1 MNYVEMLRAF
11 RGLRV
16 IAILL
21 ALCLLAA
28 VITRLSLSGQHS
40 PETMIRSIE
49 NKPDAIVQHSVLAD
63 GTKVTKVDVP
73 SEQTHMIV
81 RQNARIGTEVTIE
94 ETRNRAM
101 AGRRHG
107 NLFGNSNYN
116 DIPGTRRE
124 LIRIQYNPVI
134 PFEFPVAFTVLTGF
148 ILATILAGTL
158 ARENDHLELAW
169 TKPVSRER
177 YALMAITIDMGA
189 IVVGFLLTLVV
200 VTACIALF
208 TAPVYAWSHRSLAA
222 IGFALLGPIAWF
234 AMLTAAS
241 ASLKRGLGAVIGI
254 SWPVA
259 IVVTALATGPVGT
272 SAIAQVLYA
281 TFHFLNYFNPIG
293 YLSHLSARLFDT
305 GDISVASSPATGL
318 LMLLLLTIVYVAAAV
333 VQWRRVEA

>member
-28 VITRLSLSGQHS
+28 VIARLSLSGQHS
-40 PETMIRSIE
+40 PETMIRSIQS
-49 NKPDAIVQHSVLAD
+49 KPGAIVGRSVLAD

-81 RQNARIGTEVTIE
+81 RQNTRIGTEVTIE

-116 DIPGTRRE
+116 DIGFGRE

-134 PFEFPVAFTVLTGF
+134 PFEFPLAFTVLTGL

-189 IVVGFLLTLVV
+189 IVAGFLLTLVV
-200 VTACIALF
+200 ATACIALF
-208 TAPVYAWSHRSLAA
+208 TAPVYAWSHASLAT
-222 IGFALLGPIAWF
+222 IGFALLGPIAWY

-259 IVVTALATGPVGT
+259 IVVTSLATGPVGT
-272 SAIAQVLYA
+272 SAIAHVLYA
-281 TFHFLNYFNPIG
+281 TFHFLNYFNPVG
-293 YLSHLSARLFDT
+293 YLSHLSAHVSDP
-305 GDISVASSPATGL
+305 GDIFVASSPVTGL